1 VVNERSV
8 IVAGI
13 GTEVGKTV
21 VSAIL
26 CEVLGANYWKP
37 IASGADDG
45 PAESASVS
53 RLLHDGANRVF
64 GERYLLRKSLSP
76 HAAAALDGVEVSLQ
90 EFTLPVCERPL
101 VVELA
106 GGILVP
112 LNDTATNID
121 LIRHL
126 KLPVVVV
133 SRHYLGSINHTLLT
147 LQVLR
152 YHDIPVR
159 GVIFNGEELPDTERI
174 ISTLSDARVIGR
186 VPTLAEVTAENIGVF
201 ARSCGWAL

>member
-1 VVNERSV
+1 MNKQSF

-26 CEVLGANYWKP
+26 CEVLGAHYWKP

-45 PAESASVS
+45 PAESVSVA
-53 RLLHDGANRVF
+53 RLVCDGAHRVF
-64 GERYLLRKSLSP
+64 SERYLFRKSLSP
-76 HAAAALDGVEVSLQ
+76 HIAAAIDGVEVSLN
-90 EFTLPVCERPL
+90 EFALPVCERPL

-106 GGILVP
+106 GGVMVP
-112 LNDTATNID
+112 LNDTATNVA

-126 KLPVVVV
+126 NLPVVVV

-147 LQVLR
+147 LQALR
-152 YHDIPVR
+152 HHNIPVR
-159 GVIFNGEELPDTERI
+159 GVVFNGEELPDTERI
-174 ISTLSDARVIGR
+174 ISSLSDVHVIGR
-186 VPTLAEVTAENIGVF
+186 VPNFDQVSAATIGAF
-201 ARSCGWAL
+201 AKSCGWIL